1 MEILGILVLLLDIY
15 AIYNVLVSGSSL
27 GAKALW
33 TLGIIILPVIGFVVW
48 LLAGPRG
55 GTAVARV

>member
-27 GAKALW
+27 PAKVLW
-33 TLGIIILPVIGFVVW
+33 TLGIIVLPVIGFIAW
-48 LLAGPRG
+48 LVAGPRG
-55 GTAVARV
+55 SGRAVA

>member
-15 AIYNVLVSGSSL
+15 AIYNVLTSGASL

-33 TLGIIILPVIGFVVW
+33 TIGILVLPVIGFVVW

-55 GTAVARV
+55 SARAIA